1 MTIHHAEPPA
11 PSARGA
17 IGRLGTAAA
26 WISAACCLP
35 YLFLKV
41 VWTLGMPIGI
51 NDRSM
56 LDDGGW
62 VAANALM
69 AAVQL
74 IALTVVLVLVRPAGR
89 RLPAWL
95 LLFPVWV
102 GTGLLF
108 DVAVGSALVGLES
121 TQSNGSGMN
130 TGGIEPWVYVLVY
143 ASFAGQG
150 VALAIAFACHVRARW
165 GALLGRRTGDVVGGI
180 RAGARSWPEKHL
192 AQLAQVTAM
201 LALVTAAVAA
211 YWAAGGSV
219 GLSAQQEP
227 PSSAMQLARV
237 AGVIT
242 AASGLLALAGR
253 WGTRTRFWV
262 PAGLT
267 WLGSG
272 AMAAFDTFTLG
283 LNGLFA
289 AFGDMGSGYDWSGA
303 DAVVVV
309 KITLGLLA
317 AAIGVVALVTA
328 ARYDHE
334 LQPVTREVNRFSG
347 WQCDATPEGAPRAQR
362 GRLDQAVPA
371 PGSVSDRGGRS
382 SRTCPAP
389 SKRARP
395 AQTS

>member
-1 MTIHHAEPPA
+1 MTIHHPRAPA
-11 PSARGA
+11 RSERRA
-17 IGRLGTAAA
+17 IGRLGMVAA
-26 WISAACCLP
+26 WVSAVCCLP

-41 VWTLGMPIGI
+41 VWTLDIPIGI
-51 NDRSM
+51 SDRSM

-69 AAVQL
+69 AVVQL
-74 IALTVVLVLVRPAGR
+74 VALTVVLVLVLPAAR

-108 DVAVGSALVGLES
+108 DVAVGSALLGLES
-121 TQSNGSGMN
+121 TQSSGSGMD

-165 GALLGRRTGDVVGGI
+165 GSLLGRRTGDVVMRIGA
-180 RAGARSWPEKHL
+180 RARSWPEKHL
-192 AQLAQVTAM
+192 AQLAQVTAG

-211 YWAAGGSV
+211 YWAAGGSI
-219 GLSAQQEP
+219 GLSAEQEP
-227 PSSAMQLARV
+227 PSSAIQLVRV
-237 AGVIT
+237 AGAVT
-242 AASGLLALAGR
+242 AAAGLLGLAGR
-253 WGTRTRFWV
+253 WGTAKRFWV

-283 LNGLFA
+283 LNGVFA
-289 AFGDMGSGYDWSGA
+289 AFGDLGSDYDYSGA

-309 KITLGLLA
+309 KIVVGLLA
-317 AAIGVVALVTA
+317 AAVGVVALVAA
-328 ARYDHE
+328 ARNERE
-334 LQPVTREVNRFSG
+334 LQPEGRPVT
-347 WQCDATPEGAPRAQR
+347 
-362 GRLDQAVPA
+362 
-371 PGSVSDRGGRS
+371 GSLTRRS
-382 SRTCPAP
+382 S
-389 SKRARP
+389 SRATGQR
-395 AQTS
+395 

>member
-1 MTIHHAEPPA
+1 MTVHRTKAPAE
-11 PSARGA
+11 SARGA
-17 IGRLGTAAA
+17 IGRLGTVAA
-26 WISAACCLP
+26 WISAAFCLP

-41 VWTLGMPIGI
+41 VWTLDMPIGI
-51 NDRSM
+51 SDRSM
-56 LDDGGW
+56 LDGGGW

-74 IALTVVLVLVRPAGR
+74 IALAVVLLLVRPAGR

-121 TQSNGSGMN
+121 AQSNGSGMD
-130 TGGIEPWVYVLVY
+130 TGGIEPWVYMLVY

-165 GALLGRRTGDVVGGI
+165 GSLLGRRTGDVVVRI
-180 RAGARSWPEKHL
+180 RAGARSWPEEHL
-192 AQLAQVTAM
+192 AQLAQVTAV
-201 LALVTAAVAA
+201 LALVTAVAAA

-219 GLSAQQEP
+219 GLPAEQEP

-242 AASGLLALAGR
+242 ASAGLLGLAGR

-272 AMAAFDTFTLG
+272 AMTAFDTFTLG
-283 LNGLFA
+283 LNSLFA
-289 AFGDMGSGYDWSGA
+289 ALGDMGSDYDWSGA
-303 DAVVVV
+303 DAVVVI
-309 KITLGLLA
+309 KIFVGLLA
-317 AAIGVVALVTA
+317 AAIGVVALLAA
-328 ARYDHE
+328 ARDDPDVP
-334 LQPVTREVNRFSG
+334 PVTR
-347 WQCDATPEGAPRAQR
+347 Q
-362 GRLDQAVPA
+362 
-371 PGSVSDRGGRS
+371 VSRIG
-382 SRTCPAP
+382 
-389 SKRARP
+389 
-395 AQTS
+395 